1 MYMKKVLY
9 ILNDCM
15 RKFTY
20 ERTAGFWQALQRLDE
35 PVDLHIVRSD
45 GYSEYAPE
53 HNCGEYNIFRLPSYE
68 SFDGIVL
75 DINSVFTRDSD
86 AYASESV
93 RYAVQTAVRSGKPVI
108 SMANDLKE
116 CTYVG
121 IDNYSAMQSVIRYLH
136 KVQGLAA
143 FARQRLWRESEIQS
157 TG

>member
-53 HNCGEYNIFRLPSYE
+53 HNCGEYNILFSVSRPMKASTVSFWISTVYLPE
-68 SFDGIVL
+68 ILTLMPQKV
-75 DINSVFTRDSD
+75 
-86 AYASESV
+86 
-93 RYAVQTAVRSGKPVI
+93 
-108 SMANDLKE
+108 
-116 CTYVG
+116 C
-121 IDNYSAMQSVIRYLH
+121 AMQYR
-136 KVQGLAA
+136 
-143 FARQRLWRESEIQS
+143 RLSDLESRSFPWQ
-157 TG
+157 TT